1 MSASLICPSTT
12 ESTGLTPRAPPT
24 SATAAGKRPPLCQV
38 LQAVH
43 YGQNADALLE
53 LFQLS
58 GNRVRGQVLL
68 VAQAQ
73 RFANQDAL
81 ALGCRAGIHKKDILK
96 IAAFRCQPRALIGAR
111 TG

>member
-1 MSASLICPSTT
+1 M
-12 ESTGLTPRAPPT
+12 
-24 SATAAGKRPPLCQV
+24 

-58 GNRVRGQVLL
+58 DNRMRGQVLL

-73 RFANQDAL
+73 RFANRMPSPWDAV
-81 ALGCRAGIHKKDILK
+81 RESTKKTSSKSQLS
-96 IAAFRCQPRALIGAR
+96 AAAAR
-111 TG
+111 TDRCRTG

>member
-1 MSASLICPSTT
+1 M
-12 ESTGLTPRAPPT
+12 RW
-24 SATAAGKRPPLCQV
+24 
-38 LQAVH
+38 
-43 YGQNADALLE
+43 LE

-58 GNRVRGQVLL
+58 DNRVRGQVLL

-96 IAAFRCQPRALIGAR
+96 IAAFRCQPRALIGAGQVR
-111 TG
+111 TDQNGNY